1 VFDHT
6 SRYYA
11 LETAKFT
18 PPEGQPIAYVKR
30 RFLPQGKD
38 LPLLGEVFVVDGDR
52 LDLITAR
59 TLGNPEYFW
68 RVGDANDAMNPGDL
82 TAAIGQVLRIPL
94 PQV

>member
-1 VFDHT
+1 MFDHT

-11 LETAKFT
+11 LETAKYT
-18 PPEGQPIAYVKR
+18 PPAGQPIAYVKR

-38 LPLLGEVFVVDGDR
+38 LPLLGEVFVEAGDR
-52 LDLITAR
+52 LDRITAR

-68 RVGDANDAMNPGDL
+68 RVGDANDAMNPLDL
-82 TAAIGQVLRIPL
+82 PVPIGQALRIPL

>member
-18 PPEGQPIAYVKR
+18 PPVGPPIAYVKR

-38 LPLLGEVFVVDGDR
+38 LPLLGEVFVEDNDR
-52 LDLITAR
+52 LDQISAR

-68 RVGDANDAMNPGDL
+68 RIADANDAMNPLDL
-82 TAAIGQVLRIPL
+82 TAHIGQVVRIPL